1 MARIKTKYTG
11 IYYRDSKTNGKA
23 DKTYYITYKDNTN
36 KMVELKIGKFSEGV
50 REAYCN
56 AKRNEVVT
64 KIRLGEELPTVAN
77 KRKITSVSLNDI
89 AKTYFEYREMHTS
102 PRSAKNELYRYNA
115 HLKDVFGNKDIS
127 RVSVN
132 DIEKLQKQ
140 KSTVLAPKSINH
152 ILSLLGAIYNY
163 AILKNIYTGENPISK
178 IKKMKIIINE
188 KDI

>member
-11 IYYRDSKTNGKA
+11 IYYRNSKTNGKT
-23 DKTYYITYKDNTN
+23 DKTYYITYKDETN

-77 KRKITSVSLNDI
+77 KQRISNILLNDI

-102 PRSAKNELYRYNA
+102 PRSAKMNYT
-115 HLKDVFGNKDIS
+115 DIML
-127 RVSVN
+127 
-132 DIEKLQKQ
+132 I
-140 KSTVLAPKSINH
+140 
-152 ILSLLGAIYNY
+152 
-163 AILKNIYTGENPISK
+163 
-178 IKKMKIIINE
+178 
-188 KDI
+188 